1 MTCHCGNCEDH
12 RVDSWKMFDHDSV
25 QWTEAVLDEVKDELF
40 GNNKTPIVIKSDH
53 PNSLAGYYGKNS
65 EERTKMAEELAAA
78 SLEELAWATVDENTE
93 KAHNWIMPKKEV
105 RRQLLT
111 IILTTNE
118 KGDRFVV
125 RIQGEGAKVLYELET
140 GIEPQYLGFVAEDH
154 IIPLRN
160 FCEALGYEV
169 QEIYI

>member
-1 MTCHCGNCEDH
+1 MTCHCGSCEDH
-12 RVDSWKMFDHDSV
+12 KPDTFPPGGWQWSDSV
-25 QWTEAVLDEVKDELF
+25 GDEVKEVIEEALA
-40 GNNKTPIVIKSDH
+40 PIIKSDR
-53 PNSLAGYYGKNS
+53 PNSLAGYYGKNT
-65 EERTKMAEELAAA
+65 EERIQMAEKQAP